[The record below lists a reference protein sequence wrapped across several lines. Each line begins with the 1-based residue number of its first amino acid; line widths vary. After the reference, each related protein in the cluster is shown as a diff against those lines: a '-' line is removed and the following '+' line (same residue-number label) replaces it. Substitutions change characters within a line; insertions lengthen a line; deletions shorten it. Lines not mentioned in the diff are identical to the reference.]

1 MPQGISRRLWQW
13 GGRLLRGPALPEQPV
28 SGKELDAAAWRA
40 LLDAFPAPVLV
51 LNARRVVI
59 EANGQALEIFG
70 SHLLNHD
77 LAHSLRQ
84 PAALEAANA
93 VLNGAPHKVS
103 QVMLAV
109 PVQRFF
115 ELHALPVQSRG
126 KDGARVALSL
136 LDITAQRHVEQM
148 RADFVANVS
157 HELRSPLV
165 SLLGFIETLKGPARN
180 DAAAREKFLGIM
192 HSEAQRMARLIDDL
206 LSLSRVEVNEHI
218 RPRGRV
224 DIARLM
230 AAAKSALEERAVKR
244 GVTIELDCPAEL
256 PKIAGDQDQI
266 AEVLHNLLDNA
277 LKYGALGRPVRIAA
291 RRVGRIPEIGGPG
304 VCVSI
309 HNEGEPIAPEH
320 LPRLTER
327 FYRVDQAR
335 SREIGGTGLGLAIVK
350 HIVSRHRGR
359 LSVES
364 DAASGSTFSVF
375 LPEAPPEEI
384 PGAPQTA

>member
-1 MPQGISRRLWQW
+1 MGM
-13 GGRLLRGPALPEQPV
+13 
-28 SGKELDAAAWRA
+28 ELDPAAWRV
-40 LLDAFPAPVLV
+40 LLDGFPAPVLV

-59 EANGQALEIFG
+59 EANRQAREIFG

-103 QVMLAV
+103 PLMLAA

-115 ELHALPVQSRG
+115 ELHALPVQTQG

-136 LDITAQRHVEQM
+136 LDITGQHHVEQM

-192 HSEAQRMARLIDDL
+192 QSEAQRMARLIDDL

-224 DIARLM
+224 DIAPLM
-230 AAAKSALEERAVKR
+230 ASAKSALEERAVRR
-244 GVTIELDCPAEL
+244 GVVIELVCPPDM
-256 PKIAGDQDQI
+256 PKITGDQDQL

-277 LKYGALGRPVRIAA
+277 LKYGAPGRPIRLGAH
-291 RRVGRIPEIGGPG
+291 RVERIPVVGGPG
-304 VCVSI
+304 ICVSV
-309 HNEGEPIAPEH
+309 HNEGDPIAPEH

-364 DAASGSTFSVF
+364 EAVSGNTFSVF
-375 LPEAPPEEI
+375 LPEAPPDDI
-384 PGAPQTA
+384 PSQPRIP